1 MVDAFRSRRRTIINT
16 APADYETLDLQCSD
30 VVDRF
35 QATAAELA
43 AGKNRNTSDPQKDT
57 VLEGSLVSMITPRM
71 VTYAALR

>member
-16 APADYETLDLQCSD
+16 DPADYESLDLQCSD

-43 AGKNRNTSDPQKDT
+43 ASVVPNDPPGDCPHQSPSW
-57 VLEGSLVSMITPRM
+57 SLQSATG
-71 VTYAALR
+71 